1 MVRWVGCLCGD
12 GGWDKRGQVKAAFS
26 GGCKKE
32 LGPRVG
38 CPPQMLP
45 KRCPSGGRGNPGAR
59 GRPRKVVGA
68 TGFEPATSWSQTR
81 RSTRLSYTP
90 ERSGQGGFQGVS
102 RRDVRKCAMCLPAM
116 GIQSL
121 LASLTSLYMDTIS
134 RENNSMLPVAG
145 VVVGAVALI
154 IGLYAA
160 VTVSKLKVT
169 VAGQQDKVA
178 RIDDIASQ
186 VNSAQAAS
194 DKAARDIQS
203 LSSSTQSAVT

>member
-1 MVRWVGCLCGD
+1 
-12 GGWDKRGQVKAAFS
+12 
-26 GGCKKE
+26 
-32 LGPRVG
+32 
-38 CPPQMLP
+38 
-45 KRCPSGGRGNPGAR
+45 
-59 GRPRKVVGA
+59 
-68 TGFEPATSWSQTR
+68 
-81 RSTRLSYTP
+81 
-90 ERSGQGGFQGVS
+90 
-102 RRDVRKCAMCLPAM
+102 M

-121 LASLTSLYMDTIS
+121 LATLTSLYMDTIS

-203 LSSSTQSAVT
+203 LSSSTQSAVTTIANDLGTLSERIKHMEEAHVAKAAVKGPKGETAVAGPGEYIVKPGDTGSKIARASGCTLSDLESVNPGAAWTHLKVGEKLKLPEKK